1 MKYHVYDRLSIVEYE
16 MFAFMTLN
24 SSSIS
29 QPAFTCS
36 QWTMEAP
43 EQCFK
48 YVHNKELTIKTPKW
62 RQWRRSAVFIIINF
76 EQISNIVV
84 VFPLLTLNK

>member
-1 MKYHVYDRLSIVEYE
+1 MSATLKFYEIYVYDRLSIVEYE

-36 QWTMEAP
+36 Q
-43 EQCFK
+43 
-48 YVHNKELTIKTPKW
+48 
-62 RQWRRSAVFIIINF
+62 
-76 EQISNIVV
+76 
-84 VFPLLTLNK
+84 